1 MENNILEEKFSSLL
15 EHIKNQ
21 DNEIKLLNEVLNST
35 LLKLE
40 KYSSLEY
47 MIHSLNTPNPK
58 FAIKM
63 LKRDKI
69 ESYMYACK
77 TLESKI
83 ELLKEALYTDDPDV
97 IVSVVS
103 YLNFTLN
110 PELFGKLVMNNDK
123 ITSFYLNYLLEKDYI
138 EFESTC
144 IRYNKTNFY
153 IKVRLQRA
161 LAIKDYNNRKSALES
176 CLLLCDQEPTL
187 KITITNCLE
196 TMRH

>member
-1 MENNILEEKFSSLL
+1 
-15 EHIKNQ
+15 
-21 DNEIKLLNEVLNST
+21 
-35 LLKLE
+35 
-40 KYSSLEY
+40 
-47 MIHSLNTPNPK
+47 
-58 FAIKM
+58 
-63 LKRDKI
+63 
-69 ESYMYACK
+69 
-77 TLESKI
+77 
-83 ELLKEALYTDDPDV
+83 
-97 IVSVVS
+97 
-103 YLNFTLN
+103 
-110 PELFGKLVMNNDK
+110 MNNDK